1 MKQHLTEAP
10 GLLGRTFLN
19 FPLEL
24 DLHNMQAD
32 IAVLG
37 IPYGKPYDAA
47 SMANSQT
54 IAPLHENHKR
64 FMGDAATH

>member
-1 MKQHLTEAP
+1 MEQRLTEAP

-24 DLHNMQAD
+24 DLHGMEAD

-37 IPYGKPYDAA
+37 IPFGKPYDTA
-47 SMANSQT
+47 SMANDQSR
-54 IAPLHENHKR
+54 APDVL
-64 FMGDAATH
+64 